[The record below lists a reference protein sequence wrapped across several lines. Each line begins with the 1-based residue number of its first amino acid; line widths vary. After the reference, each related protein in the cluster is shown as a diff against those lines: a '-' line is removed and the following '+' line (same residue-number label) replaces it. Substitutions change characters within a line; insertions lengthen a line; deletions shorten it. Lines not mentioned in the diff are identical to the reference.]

1 MNRKKKVNKL
11 SDINFIEI
19 GKVLDSHG
27 FEGELLIHFSK
38 PLESLK
44 EKELFFVLI
53 DGIHVP
59 FFIEHTYKKS
69 NARLAVMF
77 KGLNEDSAKE
87 LIGGAVFTESTN
99 IAEAEPEE
107 NEQLIGFE
115 LYDNNEY
122 KGKITDVLSMSANEL
137 VEIFHEAKQKKV
149 LIPYHKEL
157 IEKIDE
163 ETRKIYF
170 RLPEGIFDIN
180 D

>member
-11 SDINFIEI
+11 SDIDFIEI
-19 GKVLDSHG
+19 GKVLDIHG
-27 FEGELLIHFSK
+27 FEGELIIHFSK
-38 PLESLK
+38 PVESLK

-69 NARLAVMF
+69 NARLAVKF
-77 KGLNEDSAKE
+77 KDLNKNSAKE
-87 LIGGAVFTESTN
+87 LINGVVFTESTN
-99 IAEAEPEE
+99 ISEPEAEE
-107 NEQLIGFE
+107 NEYLIGFE

-122 KGKITDVLSMSANEL
+122 AGKITDVLKMSANEL
-137 VEIFHEAKQKKV
+137 VEIFHEAKQKEV
-149 LIPYHKEL
+149 LIPYHKDL
-157 IEKIDE
+157 IEKIDDE
-163 ETRKIYF
+163 NRKIYF